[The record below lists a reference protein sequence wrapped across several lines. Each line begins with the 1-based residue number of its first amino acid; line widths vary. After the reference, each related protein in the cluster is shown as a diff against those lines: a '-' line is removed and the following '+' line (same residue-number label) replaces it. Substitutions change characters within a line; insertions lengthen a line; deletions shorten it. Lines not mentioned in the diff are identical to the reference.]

1 LLSDGIIL
9 SRDFKFCIVNKRI
22 FRDSVFKNLSWE
34 IFLLASLTY
43 NDPSYASL
51 NSSSNARSVDFTN
64 ANAQSVYS
72 VAQNTQTIQDYLH
85 TDTNQDRFL
94 QPVPIPSP
102 IPPTR
107 ETPPVQP
114 TPTQAPSLQPTEE
127 PFYVER
133 VEIIGST
140 IEDEL
145 EEEFNSIK
153 SRHRGHTLNRQ
164 QLQDIANEITQL
176 YVERG
181 YITSRAE
188 IDEKSLSTGVI
199 IINVIQGRLAAE
211 GIEIQGTRRVRE
223 SYVRSRI
230 LLGAGI
236 PLNTANLEDQLRLL
250 RTDPL
255 FKNIE
260 ATLTD
265 SGEPGKSNLI
275 VRVSEAK
282 PFEIIP
288 TIDNY
293 SPPSVGSERFG
304 VNFRYRNLTGWGDE
318 IFAAYTRTFAGGAD
332 IADVSYRIPVNPM
345 NGTVQLRAGFNRNQ
359 VIQRP
364 FDKLDIRGESQLYEI
379 SYRQPFIRTTRQE
392 FALSFGF
399 TFQDG
404 QTFTFAGPTP
414 FGFGPDEDG
423 RSRTSVFK
431 FGQEYIYR
439 QVSGAWALRSIFSF
453 GTGLFD
459 ATANTDPIP
468 DSHFFSW
475 LAQVQRV
482 QILNERSFLIIQA
495 ELQLTPDSLLPSQQ
509 FVIGG
514 GQSVRGYRQ
523 NVRAGDNG
531 FRLSVENRI
540 AVLRDRAGNSTL
552 QLAPFIDAGAVWNAN
567 NNPNFLQAQKFIA
580 SFGLGVLWQ
589 PLPRLNLRLDYG
601 FPLVDLDD
609 RGGNIQ
615 DEGLYFSLNYNL

>member
-1 LLSDGIIL
+1 ML
-9 SRDFKFCIVNKRI
+9 N
-22 FRDSVFKNLSWE
+22 NLSGKL
-34 IFLLASLTY
+34 FLLASLTC
-43 NDPSYASL
+43 NAPIHASATP
-51 NSSSNARSVDFTN
+51 NAQEFVEPNIQSSNF
-64 ANAQSVYS
+64 ANATPDLRVSQTTPTIPEYL
-72 VAQNTQTIQDYLH
+72 NTDP
-85 TDTNQDRFL
+85 NQDRFL

-102 IPPTR
+102 IAPPR
-107 ETPPVQP
+107 ENPPVQP
-114 TPTQAPSLQPTEE
+114 KPTPAPNLQPTEE
-127 PFYVER
+127 RFYVER
-133 VEIIGST
+133 IEIRGST
-140 IEDEL
+140 IEDEIGDKL
-145 EEEFNSIK
+145 NDIK
-153 SRHRGHTLNRQ
+153 SGVVGRSVTLAILKELENK
-164 QLQDIANEITQL
+164 ITQL

-188 IDEKSLSTGVI
+188 LDPNSLSTGVI
-199 IINVIQGRLAAE
+199 IINVSEGRLAR
-211 GIEIQGTRRVRE
+211 IDVQGERRVRE

-230 LLGAGI
+230 LLGAGT
-236 PLNTANLEDQLRLL
+236 PLNTANLEEQLRLL

-255 FKNIE
+255 FKNVE
-260 ATLTD
+260 ATLSETGD
-265 SGEPGKSNLI
+265 PGQSNLT

-304 VNFRYRNLTGWGDE
+304 VSFRYRNLTGGGDE

-399 TFQDG
+399 TFQNG

-459 ATANTDPIP
+459 ATANADSIP

-482 QILNERSFLIIQA
+482 QILNERSFLIIQG
-495 ELQLTPDSLLPSQQ
+495 EVQLTPDSLLPSQQ

-531 FRLSVENRI
+531 FRFSVENRI
-540 AVLRDRAGNSTL
+540 AMLRDRAGNSTL
-552 QLAPFIDAGAVWNAN
+552 QLAPFIDAGAVWNVD

-580 SFGLGVLWQ
+580 SLGLGILWQ

-615 DEGLYFSLNYNL
+615 DEGLYFSVNYNL

>member
-1 LLSDGIIL
+1 M
-9 SRDFKFCIVNKRI
+9 
-22 FRDSVFKNLSWE
+22 FKNLSWE
-34 IFLLASLTY
+34 FFILASLTCTA
-43 NDPSYASL
+43 PSYASL
-51 NSSSNARSVDFTN
+51 APNAKEFVEANLQLGNTN
-64 ANAQSVYS
+64 ANPSLPVVENTPIIPDYS
-72 VAQNTQTIQDYLH
+72 NPDP
-85 TDTNQDRFL
+85 NQDRFL
-94 QPVPIPSP
+94 QPAPIPSP

-114 TPTQAPSLQPTEE
+114 TPTQPPSLQPTEE
-127 PFYVER
+127 RFYVER
-133 VEIIGST
+133 VEIRDSK

-153 SRHRGHTLNRQ
+153 SRVTGSTLTRQ
-164 QLQDIANEITQL
+164 QLRDIADQITQL

-188 IDEKSLSTGVI
+188 LDPNSLSTGVI
-199 IINVIQGRLAAE
+199 IINVKEGRLPAERIDIQGE
-211 GIEIQGTRRVRE
+211 QRVRE

-230 LLGAGI
+230 QLGAGT

-265 SGEPGKSNLI
+265 AGNLGESRLI

-304 VNFRYRNLTGWGDE
+304 VSFRYRNLTGLGDD

-423 RSRTSVFK
+423 RSRTSVLK

-514 GQSVRGYRQ
+514 SQSVRGYRQ

-531 FRLSVENRI
+531 FRFSIENRI

-552 QLAPFIDAGAVWNAN
+552 QLAPFIDAGAVWNVD
-567 NNPNFLQAQKFIA
+567 NNPNFLQSQKLIA
-580 SFGLGVLWQ
+580 SLGLGILWQ

-601 FPLVDLDD
+601 FPLVNLDD

-615 DEGLYFSLNYNL
+615 DEGLYFSVNYNL